1 MEGRLSHRFGNAKGV
16 FIIYMARVGKIPVL
30 VPSGVQVEILEDS
43 IKITGPKGTIV
54 RALPRSITV
63 KVEDGKARVDTK
75 NSSKD
80 SLSKQGTIRSH
91 IINMI
96 TGTTE
101 GFIKTLEMVGAGFRA
116 EVRGS
121 DLVLT
126 IGYSHPVTVT
136 APEGVKISVEK
147 NIIKV
152 EGIDKDAVG
161 QVAAIIRGVRPPE
174 PYKGKG
180 IKYIDEVI
188 RRKAG
193 KQAAKTTGAA

>member
-1 MEGRLSHRFGNAKGV
+1 
-16 FIIYMARVGKIPVL
+16 MARFGKIPVL
-30 VPSGVQVEILEDS
+30 VPSGVTVEILTDS
-43 IKITGPKGTIV
+43 VKVTGPKGSVV
-54 RALPRSITV
+54 RALPHGLSV
-63 KVEDGKARVDTK
+63 KLEDGKVIVSVKT
-75 NSSKD
+75 SSKD
-80 SLSKQGTIRSH
+80 ALSKQGTIRSH

-101 GFIKTLEMVGAGFRA
+101 GWTKTMEMVGAGFRA
-116 EVRGS
+116 EARGS

-136 APEGVKISVEK
+136 APEGIKLSVEK
-147 NIIKV
+147 NFIKV
-152 EGIDKDAVG
+152 EGVDRDVVG
-161 QVAAIIRGVRPPE
+161 QVSAQIRGVRPPE